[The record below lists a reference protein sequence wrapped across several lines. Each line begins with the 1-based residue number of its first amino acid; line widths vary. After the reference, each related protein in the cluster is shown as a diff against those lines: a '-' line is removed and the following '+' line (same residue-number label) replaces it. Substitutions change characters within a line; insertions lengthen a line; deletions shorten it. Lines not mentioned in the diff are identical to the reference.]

1 MTGGLSDKAVSETRG
16 TFVEDHNKRAG
27 KKRMDDDDGAE
38 IVKVARDHN
47 KSRIA
52 GSPKFVKFAVL
63 PPNKPGE
70 TNVNNKIKKQ
80 RRDKPVGKKAEVNHI
95 KLNFARKN
103 WEEAMNPAAALART
117 KKSKE
122 GANVSTGAHVP
133 QGEHKAIAKDAAN
146 RLFDCRD
153 DDNVTELIGETEVAF
168 SSIECTPKASE
179 LLFSDT
185 GSCYYG
191 ERNVEKVNAEDMTI
205 YTAVTPTGLCKG
217 IAATSAGPPLTK
229 YTERNDVTKWT
240 EATRALV
247 TTTCCWVAGA
257 FDRSGGAG
265 DDNRSP
271 SASAPVTVPNGIR
284 LIDSDAVEWTEAD
297 SFRENNGDYSAGA
310 IKLGVK
316 KPAEAPHPF
325 PFDPCCGA
333 HVLLPTCGRKSDN
346 SVHPCDNSKSGSS
359 RQTGGTRLSADAIEW
374 TATDFVK
381 VDNDCDNLA
390 GQTELEGHR
399 LLSIW
404 MRRLKNRMARKSQPA
419 KQHPQSQYSPGE
431 KEEDTIRSCNTILPF
446 SYTTNGNRVIDSDTF
461 GLTGAGVFREKNDE
475 NSSGKIELGDNKLTE
490 EPNTS
495 ELDPC
500 CGAHVLLPT
509 CGRKSDNSVHPCDNS
524 KSGSSR
530 QTGGTR
536 LSADAIEWTA
546 TDFVKVDNDCDNLA
560 GQTELEGHRL
570 LSIWMRRLKNR
581 MARES
586 QPAKQHP
593 KPQYSLG
600 EKDDDNTRSCNT
612 ILPVSHTSNGNRLI
626 DSDAFGLT
634 GADLATSKI
643 KGDRRTVCCAVPS
656 EALGKSHDHNRRLKN
671 NAAREPQPAKQ
682 HPKPQYSPG
691 EKDDDNSRSSNTF
704 LPVSCTSIG
713 NRLIDSDAF
722 GSNGADLV
730 TSKINGDGT
739 VCYAVPSE
747 ALEKSHGHNASSAR
761 KKHQLHDASQ
771 LAEASQLADASQ
783 LVGYDEKSL
792 VNLSLTKND
801 TALSDDT
808 SDLMIRIKSALETA
822 QASDQIPS
830 STLLRKRTVTSN
842 TSSVLRS
849 KTEASSTFSS

>member
-1 MTGGLSDKAVSETRG
+1 MKRLMTGGLSDEAVSETRG

-27 KKRMDDDDGAE
+27 KKRMEDEGGAE
-38 IVKVARDHN
+38 VVKVARDHN

-52 GSPKFVKFAVL
+52 GSSKSVKFAVS

-70 TNVNNKIKKQ
+70 TNVKNKIKKQ
-80 RRDKPVGKKAEVNHI
+80 RRVKPAGKKAEANHI

-117 KKSKE
+117 KKAKD
-122 GANVSTGAHVP
+122 GAYVSAGAHVP
-133 QGEHKAIAKDAAN
+133 QDEHKAIEEDAAN
-146 RLFDCRD
+146 RLFECRD
-153 DDNVTELIGETEVAF
+153 DDNVAE
-168 SSIECTPKASE
+168 SILHSRECTPKASK

-191 ERNVEKVNAEDMTI
+191 TNDEMVIAEDWTI

-229 YTERNDVTKWT
+229 YSERNDVTKWT

-247 TTTCCWVAGA
+247 ATACCWVAGA

-265 DDNRSP
+265 GDNRSP

-316 KPAEAPHPF
+316 KPAEAPRPF
-325 PFDPCCGA
+325 ELDPCCGA
-333 HVLLPTCGRKSDN
+333 HVLSPTCGRKSDN
-346 SVHPCDNSKSGSS
+346 SVHPCENSKSGSS
-359 RQTGGTRLSADAIEW
+359 RQTRGTRLSADAIEW

-381 VDNDCDNLA
+381 VDNDCDDLG
-390 GQTELEGHR
+390 GQTELGGHR

-404 MRRLKNRMARKSQPA
+404 MRRLKNRAARESQPA
-419 KQHPQSQYSPGE
+419 KQQPQSQYSPGE
-431 KEEDTIRSCNTILPF
+431 KEEDETRSCNTILPF
-446 SYTTNGNRVIDSDTF
+446 SYTANGNRVIDSDTF
-461 GLTGAGVFREKNDE
+461 GLTGAGVFGENNDD
-475 NSSGKIELGDNKLTE
+475 NNSGKIELGDSKLTE
-490 EPNTS
+490 EPHTF

-581 MARES
+581 AARES
-586 QPAKQHP
+586 QSAKQHP
-593 KPQYSLG
+593 KPQYSPG
-600 EKDDDNTRSCNT
+600 EKDEDETRSCNT

-634 GADLATSKI
+634 RADLATSKI
-643 KGDRRTVCCAVPS
+643 KGDRTVCC
-656 EALGKSHDHNRRLKN
+656 
-671 NAAREPQPAKQ
+671 
-682 HPKPQYSPG
+682 
-691 EKDDDNSRSSNTF
+691 
-704 LPVSCTSIG
+704 
-713 NRLIDSDAF
+713 
-722 GSNGADLV
+722 
-730 TSKINGDGT
+730 
-739 VCYAVPSE
+739 AVPSE

-761 KKHQLHDASQ
+761 NKHQLHDASQ

-783 LVGYDEKSL
+783 LVVYDEKSL

-808 SDLMIRIKSALETA
+808 SELMIRIKSALETA